1 MVAAVSAHHF
11 TTFTFFTLLLLL
23 TGAGAHHGA
32 VFILGGASKLYLH
45 QLATSPLLSSMELGT
60 EHLFIIKLNSFTLIF
75 KLKNQVKNNQEGK
88 GKESNKKPKRIYKE

>member
-1 MVAAVSAHHF
+1 MSHLLTTMSAHHF
-11 TTFTFFTLLLLL
+11 TIFTMLTLLLLL

-60 EHLFIIKLNSFTLIF
+60 EHFYQTFIYHKT
-75 KLKNQVKNNQEGK
+75 Q
-88 GKESNKKPKRIYKE
+88 

>member
-1 MVAAVSAHHF
+1 MSAHHF
-11 TTFTFFTLLLLL
+11 TTFTMLTLLLLL

-60 EHLFIIKLNSFTLIF
+60 EHFYQTFFYHKTQQLHSGLQT
-75 KLKNQVKNNQEGK
+75 QEPSQK
-88 GKESNKKPKRIYKE
+88 

>member
-11 TTFTFFTLLLLL
+11 TTFTMLTLLLLL

-60 EHLFIIKLNSFTLIF
+60 EHFYQTFIYHKT
-75 KLKNQVKNNQEGK
+75 Q
-88 GKESNKKPKRIYKE
+88 